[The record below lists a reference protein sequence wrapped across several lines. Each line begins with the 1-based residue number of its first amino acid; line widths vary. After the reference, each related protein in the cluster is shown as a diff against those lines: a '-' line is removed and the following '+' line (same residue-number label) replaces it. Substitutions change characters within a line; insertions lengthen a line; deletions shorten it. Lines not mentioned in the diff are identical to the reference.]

1 MFNYMGHFIPL
12 SNSVVSVVLEWT
24 WAKTWVL

>member
-12 SNSVVSVVLEWT
+12 SNSVASVVLEWT